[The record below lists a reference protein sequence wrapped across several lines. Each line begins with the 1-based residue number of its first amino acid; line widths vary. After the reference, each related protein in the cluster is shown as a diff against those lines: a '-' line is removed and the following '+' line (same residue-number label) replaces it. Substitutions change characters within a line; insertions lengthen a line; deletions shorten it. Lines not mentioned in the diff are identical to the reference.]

1 MAEEKDSSQ
10 EKTEEPTQKRLQDA
24 KKEGQVP
31 RSKELSTMALL
42 LIASVSLV
50 LSAGFLARH
59 LIVIMRLNFNIEREK
74 IFDTATMLQFLGAS
88 LNDAIF
94 AIFPLILALMLAGIL
109 APILL
114 GGWVFS
120 GKIIQ
125 PKLNRISPLAGLKR
139 MFSARSLVE
148 LLKAIAKVVVVACF
162 AIGILLWEQNQILQ
176 LGRASIDNAII
187 SSLWLIGWAAILLS
201 ISLVLIAA
209 IDVPFQ
215 IWDTRKKLKMTKQEL
230 RDEFKDTE
238 GKPEVKS
245 RIRQLQREMAER
257 RMMAEVPKADVVI
270 TNPEHY
276 SVALKYD
283 PDKADAPYVIAKGVD
298 FIALKIREIAVAS
311 EVPILEAPP
320 LSRAIYHSTEL
331 NQQIPSGLYIAV
343 AQVLAYVYQ
352 LKQKR
357 TGQNP
362 RPPKDYP
369 IPEEFRRDN

>member
-1 MAEEKDSSQ
+1 MAEEKDTSQ

-31 RSKELSTMALL
+31 RSKELTTMAIL

-59 LIVIMRLNFNIEREK
+59 LIVIMRLNLDVEREK

-88 LNDAIF
+88 LNDAIIS
-94 AIFPLILALMLAGIL
+94 IFPLILSLMLAGIL

-120 GKIIQ
+120 GKLIQ

-139 MFSARSLVE
+139 MFSAKSLVE

-162 AIGILLWEQNQILQ
+162 AIGVLLWEQNQILH
-176 LGRASIDNAII
+176 LGRASVDNAII
-187 SSLWLIGWAAILLS
+187 SSLWLIGWAAIVLS
-201 ISLVLIAA
+201 ISLLLITA

-215 IWDTRKKLKMTKQEL
+215 IWDTRQKLKMTKQEL

-257 RMMAEVPKADVVI
+257 RMMSEVPKADVVI

-276 SVALKYD
+276 SVAIKYN

-311 EVPILEAPP
+311 NVTILEAPP

-343 AQVLAYVYQ
+343 AQILAYVYQ
-352 LKQKR
+352 LKQQRYGKK
-357 TGQNP
+357 P

-369 IPEEFRRDN
+369 IPEEFRHDN